1 MIHQV
6 KSFSF
11 VFWNKLGKQKLLSR
25 LSGRHEPVLSRQA
38 KATTAA
44 RGSYRPPTDTAV
56 GGWLYE
62 RAQTMRFAVQP
73 ACATVSVFGDFC
85 PKIIFHSKG
94 S

>member
-1 MIHQV
+1 MNRNGSAAV
-6 KSFSF
+6 PNF
-11 VFWNKLGKQKLLSR
+11 
-25 LSGRHEPVLSRQA
+25 GRGF
-38 KATTAA
+38 T
-44 RGSYRPPTDTAV
+44 TDTAV

-94 S
+94 RQLIYHQNHY